1 MDGVLQTMVNEK
13 IGPGERARS
22 FVQLFC
28 DTVKA
33 SSGVA
38 YRTYPE
44 CLSEALRVM
53 GAGRGTKVAVSPLSP
68 AVYRSVIEGVGAEM
82 VLVDIDRDTGCP
94 NDSLVQASGA
104 DILML
109 YENFGTLPARFNE
122 QTTYAE
128 SCDYSGVRIIE
139 DISESIGSRIKDELY
154 AGCLGQVVV
163 CALEDECV
171 VSAGGGAVLAVRGDY
186 ANSLRGKRPS
196 KYLSMPDMNAALGL
210 VQLLNL
216 EDNLGKRRDILKVYQ
231 QSLSKS
237 GRRQFG
243 LTLADF
249 ESNASG
255 FAVQLD
261 SKPDEAV
268 KFAAK
273 YEVPARMAFS
283 DCLLKDYEGDPFES
297 VPVASSFYF
306 RAVSFPLYTFL
317 YKSEIESISK
327 VIAHLP

>member
-1 MDGVLQTMVNEK
+1 MDSVLQTMVNEK

-68 AVYRSVIEGVGAEM
+68 SVYRSVIEGIGAEM
-82 VLVDIDRDTGCP
+82 VIVDIDRDTGCP
-94 NDSLVQASGA
+94 NDGLIVGSGA
-104 DILML
+104 EILML
-109 YENFGTLPARFNE
+109 YENYGTLPARFNE
-122 QTTYAE
+122 QTTYVE
-128 SCDYSGVRIIE
+128 SCDYSSVKIIE

-154 AGCLGQVVV
+154 AGCLGQIVV

-171 VSAGGGAVLAVRGDY
+171 VSAGGGAVMAVRGEY
-186 ANSLRGKRPS
+186 VNALRGKRPS
-196 KYLSMPDMNAALGL
+196 KYLSIPDMNAALGL
-210 VQLLNL
+210 VQLSNL
-216 EDNLGKRRDILKVYQ
+216 EENLEKRRDILKVYQ
-231 QSLSKS
+231 QALAKS
-237 GRRQFG
+237 GRKQFG
-243 LTLADF
+243 LTLTDF
-249 ESNASG
+249 ESDASG

-273 YEVPARMAFS
+273 YDVPARMAFA
-283 DCLLKDYEGDPFES
+283 DCLIKDYEGDPFENM
-297 VPVASSFYF
+297 PVASSFFY

-317 YKSEIESISK
+317 YQSEIESISR